1 MQVVPREKPMTVFQC
16 VGYIYKN
23 AGLKG
28 FARGY
33 LLCFGREPLA
43 FATYFGSFELMTK
56 WVVLVYVTIYWEEKN
71 INENG
76 FEWWWYFIFFYKM
89 VICSLGGDW

>member
-56 WVVLVYVTIYWEEKN
+56 WVLTSLCYNIVLRKKN
-71 INENG
+71 IKENG
-76 FEWWWYFIFFYKM
+76 FEWWYFIFFYKM
-89 VICSLGGDW
+89 VIYSLGGDW

>member
-1 MQVVPREKPMTVFQC
+1 MQVVPREKPMTVFEC

-76 FEWWWYFIFFYKM
+76 FEWWYYFF
-89 VICSLGGDW
+89 L

>member
-56 WVVLVYVTIYWEEKN
+56 WVLVYVTIYWEKK
-71 INENG
+71 ISMKTVLSDDIS
-76 FEWWWYFIFFYKM
+76 FFFIK
-89 VICSLGGDW
+89 W

>member
-56 WVVLVYVTIYWEEKN
+56 WVLVYVTILYWEKK
-71 INENG
+71 ISKKTVLSDDISCS
-76 FEWWWYFIFFYKM
+76 FFIK
-89 VICSLGGDW
+89 W

>member
-16 VGYIYKN
+16 IGYIYKN

-56 WVVLVYVTIYWEEKN
+56 WVLVYVTIYWEEKN

-76 FEWWWYFIFFYKM
+76 FEWWYFIFFYKM

>member
-76 FEWWWYFIFFYKM
+76 FEWWYFIFFFIK
-89 VICSLGGDW
+89 W